1 MQKIILLTI
10 LLMSCTNILSQN
22 ITSELIRKET
32 IDDAINRIRKIFKIK
47 KVINYVQL
55 WSMI

>member
-10 LLMSCTNILSQN
+10 LLMFCTNIPSQK
-22 ITSELIRKET
+22 ITSELIKKET
-32 IDDAINRIRKIFKIK
+32 IDDAINRIRKTFKIK